1 MGSALETKVYTFLHR
16 VTYQDTFKVQVFT
29 QYVDMI
35 VILAATIAWTYLSVS
50 TGYKKAAIIVFFSAC
65 LASSFFNHVTLP
77 LVGAGLSLPLIISLI
92 IINRFR
98 VYPLLHYDSQL
109 SINYVTFVAII
120 LASLGI
126 VSLIFF
132 LISGQVAVGF
142 EKFPYAIYQQ
152 LLSIFT
158 PLIVA
163 LLVFC
168 IPMKVLL
175 SQLARKVKNR
185 INLRLVDIVPES
197 IGNKHV
203 AIYLSLSIALGVALS
218 LAPHLQTI
226 NPHNERVGVDTPLYV
241 EWLTQMDKQNGSP
254 IIFAFT
260 KITTGDRPLSMI
272 LLYAIVQ
279 STKVDPFFVVEY
291 SPSVLTPLLI
301 LVTFF
306 LTRELT
312 SNDRISIISSF
323 LAAISFQ
330 TLIGIYSGFYANWIA
345 LLLGYLGFVL
355 LIKCM
360 RSPSKFRIMALSMV
374 MISVLLAHVH
384 TWTVIISV
392 AFVFLVVSQIFNY
405 YPKKNI
411 LILYFCTFVVC
422 CG

>member
-1 MGSALETKVYTFLHR
+1 MLGHICQLAP
-16 VTYQDTFKVQVFT
+16 DTRKQQLSFFFQ
-29 QYVDMI
+29 
-35 VILAATIAWTYLSVS
+35 LA
-50 TGYKKAAIIVFFSAC
+50 

-132 LISGQVAVGF
+132 VISGQVAVGF

-185 INLRLVDIVPES
+185 IDLLLVEIVPK
-197 IGNKHV
+197 IAL
-203 AIYLSLSIALGVALS
+203 AINMSQFICHLSIALGVALS
-218 LAPHLQTI
+218 LVPHLQTI

-312 SNDRISIISSF
+312 SNDRISII
-323 LAAISFQ
+323 
-330 TLIGIYSGFYANWIA
+330 
-345 LLLGYLGFVL
+345 V
-355 LIKCM
+355 
-360 RSPSKFRIMALSMV
+360 
-374 MISVLLAHVH
+374 
-384 TWTVIISV
+384 
-392 AFVFLVVSQIFNY
+392 VFLDR
-405 YPKKNI
+405 
-411 LILYFCTFVVC
+411 YFLSNAYRYLFWFLRKLDCPLTWVFGICTANKMYEISRQNLE
-422 CG
+422 